1 MKTMPPIRFITV
13 LGLLLGLSPFSVA
26 NSQQSTPDVPDL
38 WTAEKAVAFA
48 ISQNPES
55 EIAQKH
61 IEQSRAT
68 AAMISAVDYPQV
80 NLLAAYGLT
89 NNPMYSFGNILNQG
103 SFDDSIDFND
113 PGQTDNLQLKAEVL
127 YRLYNG
133 GRDTASKQSA
143 NAQIEMSSTD
153 LTAVHQ
159 QLGFEIVKTFQGI
172 VQAENMVGVRKES
185 LDAISAA
192 VEVGQ
197 ARYEAGDLLRQDIL
211 NLELQRSRASE
222 NLIQSRHNLELT
234 KRSFL
239 NLLGLQE
246 GSVKVD
252 PLGSP
257 KQLLP
262 ETIDHNNRHE
272 MKKLAALE
280 MSAVSELNK
289 ARGGHMPTVD
299 AYASYQYDYGWELDG
314 SGDSW
319 MAGLRLNYAL
329 YDGNKTSSEVTLA
342 RLKVEEIQSLRKKT
356 ELFLNL
362 EIQQARL
369 DYEQAR
375 ERKTVTEKMVAVAE
389 EVARLSRVRFRE
401 GVILASDLIDFEMRL
416 SDAKSRHLAASAN
429 YQVAIANLR
438 RAAGLKQFD
447 SQ

>member
-1 MKTMPPIRFITV
+1 MTTIRFVTV
-13 LGLLLGLSPFSVA
+13 LGLLLVLFPVA
-26 NSQQSTPDVPDL
+26 GVNSQQSVPHVPEL

-55 EIAQKH
+55 EIAQKR

-80 NLLAAYGLT
+80 NLLAEYGLT

-103 SFDDSIDFND
+103 AFDDAIDFND

-133 GRDTASKQSA
+133 GRDKASKQSA
-143 NAQIEMSSTD
+143 NAQVEMSSTD

-172 VQAENMVGVRKES
+172 VQAENMVDVRKES
-185 LDAISAA
+185 LEAISAA

-197 ARYEAGDLLRQDIL
+197 ARYDAGDLLRQDIL

-239 NLLGLQE
+239 NLLGLNQ

-257 KQLLP
+257 NQLLP
-262 ETIDHNNRHE
+262 ETIDHNNRPE

-280 MSAVSELNK
+280 TSAVSELNK
-289 ARGGHMPTVD
+289 ARGGRMPTVD

-319 MAGLRLNYAL
+319 IAGLRLNYAL
-329 YDGNKTSSEVTLA
+329 YDGRKTSSEVTLA

-362 EIQQARL
+362 EIQQAQL

-375 ERKTVTEKMVAVAE
+375 ERKSVTEKMVAVAE